1 MEGFWS
7 EMETALRCIK
17 LVNQLLKEEENVK
30 MKLEE
35 RGQTSNM
42 TDFNIARMEYAL
54 GTRSTCPK
62 IRDYIN
68 MPIYEKGE

>member
-1 MEGFWS
+1 MKGFWG
-7 EMETALRCIK
+7 EMEIGLRCIK

-54 GTRSTCPK
+54 GMRSTFPS

-68 MPIYEKGE
+68 ERGE